1 MNPRNSA
8 WSTPS
13 LRRAARFAAG
23 ILTILALAALSVSS
37 STAQPSHKNG
47 GKADATPTVVLVHG
61 AWADG
66 SSWRRVTRRLQR
78 DRYTVDVPPNP
89 LRGLASDAEY
99 LADYLQTISGPIVLV
114 GHSYGGAVITNAA
127 VGNPNVKALIYVN
140 AFIPDRGQS
149 TLDLVQALPG
159 SHLGGDP
166 STVFNF
172 VPYPGASAGDAD
184 VYVKPSVV
192 RDALAADL
200 SPAAAQVL
208 AATQRPVTFSAL
220 TERSGAPAWKTI
232 PSWAVIGTADNAIP
246 PAEQL
251 VMAKHASARI
261 TQIDAPHLS
270 MLIQPEAITKVIER
284 AARTVG

>member
-1 MNPRNSA
+1 MNPRHSA

-13 LRRAARFAAG
+13 LRRGARFTVVT
-23 ILTILALAALSVSS
+23 LTILALAALCVASS
-37 STAQPSHKNG
+37 PAQPSQNG
-47 GKADATPTVVLVHG
+47 TKHHATPTVVLVHG

-66 SSWRRVTRRLQR
+66 SSWSHVARRLQR

-89 LRGLASDAEY
+89 LRGLASDAAY
-99 LADYLQTISGPIVLV
+99 LADYLRTISGPIVLV

-127 VGNPNVKALIYVN
+127 VGNPNVKALAYVN
-140 AFIPDRGQS
+140 AFIPDQGES
-149 TLDLVQALPG
+149 ALDLVQARPG

-172 VPYPGASAGDAD
+172 VPYPGAPTGDAD
-184 VYVKPSVV
+184 VIRQAERVQRRARRGSV
-192 RDALAADL
+192 AAAAD
-200 SPAAAQVL
+200 VL
-208 AATQRPVTFSAL
+208 AATQRPITFSAL
-220 TERSGAPAWKTI
+220 AEKSGPPAWKTI
-232 PSWAVIGTADNAIP
+232 PSWAVVGTADNAIP

-251 VMAKHASARI
+251 VMAKRANARI

-270 MLIQPEAITKVIER
+270 MLIQPEAIAKVIER

>member
-1 MNPRNSA
+1 MNPRYSA
-8 WSTPS
+8 WSPPS
-13 LRRAARFAAG
+13 PRRAARFAVG
-23 ILTILALAALSVSS
+23 TLTILALAALFVAS
-37 STAQPSHKNG
+37 STARPSQANG
-47 GKADATPTVVLVHG
+47 GKPDATPTVVLVHG

-66 SSWRRVTRRLQR
+66 SSWSHVARRLQR

-89 LRGLASDAEY
+89 LRGLASDAAY

-127 VGNPNVKALIYVN
+127 AGNLNVKALVYVN
-140 AFIPDRGQS
+140 AFIPDQGQS
-149 TLDLVQALPG
+149 ALDLVQALPG

-172 VPYPGASAGDAD
+172 VPYPGAPAGDAD

-200 SPAAAQVL
+200 SPAGAQVL
-208 AATQRPVTFSAL
+208 AATQRPITFSAL
-220 TERSGAPAWKTI
+220 VEKSGPPAWKTI

-251 VMAKHASARI
+251 AMAKNASARI

-270 MLIQPEAITKVIER
+270 MLIQPEAITTVIER